1 MNSISNGT
9 AMLRQAQ
16 NAYQAPAMTPHQM
29 ASTAA
34 GKNAKEIRKVA
45 VDFEAVFLAE
55 MMKPMFQNIEAA
67 EPFNGGPAAKM
78 WRDMQV
84 QEYGKAIAKAGGV
97 GIADQVF
104 RQMMKAQEAP

>member
-1 MNSISNGT
+1 MNDVSAGT
-9 AMLRQAQ
+9 AILRQAQ
-16 NAYQAPAMTPHQM
+16 NAYKPQQMTPQQM
-29 ASTAA
+29 AGAVA
-34 GKNAKEIRKVA
+34 GKNAREIRKVA

-55 MMKPMFQNIEAA
+55 MIKPMFQNIEAA